1 MLSYWERT
9 SLTHFDVI
17 VIGSGITGLSTAI
30 SLKEKEP
37 NLSVAVFERGVLPT
51 GASTRNAGF
60 ACIGSAGEISDDLQQ
75 STANDVLQLVAM
87 RLQGLQMLR
96 KRLGDRNIRYN
107 ENGSYELIAEHELDV
122 LDKVDSINDLLK
134 PVTGKGTF
142 EVLSGNRLNGF
153 SFSKQHTKAIIQ
165 NYCEGELH
173 TGEMMKHLH
182 QYALQKGVV
191 VFTGAEVES
200 MEDGPTCTVNV
211 KRNLNNQTVAFHCRK
226 IVLCTNAFTP
236 KFFPQLDIQP
246 GRGLVLITKPIANL
260 PFKGIYHFDKGYYYF
275 REIDG
280 RVLFGGGRNE
290 DFETE
295 NTTDFSA
302 NHKIYATLMEKL
314 QHIILPTVKFEI
326 DMHWTG
332 IMAFGKNKK
341 PLIEWAGENILLAAR
356 MGGMGVAIGSM
367 AGEVAANYIIEKI

>member
-9 SLTHFDVI
+9 SLTTFDVI

-30 SLKEKEP
+30 SLKEKKP
-37 NLSVAVFERGVLPT
+37 HLSVAVFERGVLPT

-60 ACIGSAGEISDDLQQ
+60 ACIGSAGEIVDDLQH
-75 STANDVLQLVAM
+75 STGEEVLQLVAL
-87 RLQGLQMLR
+87 RLKGLQMLR
-96 KRLGDRNIRYN
+96 KRLGDENIRYR

-122 LDKVDSINDLLK
+122 LEKVDSLSDLLK
-134 PVTGKGTF
+134 PVTGKKTF
-142 EVLSGNRLNGF
+142 EVLSNESF
-153 SFSKQHTKAIIQ
+153 SFSKEHTKAIIQ
-165 NYCEGELH
+165 NHCEGELH

-182 QYALQKGVV
+182 QFALQKGVV
-191 VFTGAEVES
+191 VFTGCEVES
-200 MEDGPTCTVNV
+200 IEDDSTCTVNV
-211 KRNLNNQTVAFHCRK
+211 KRNLNNETVAFNCK
-226 IVLCTNAFTP
+226 KVVLCTNAFTP

-246 GRGLVLITKPIANL
+246 GRGLVLITKPIANH
-260 PFKGIYHFDKGYYYF
+260 PFKGIYHFEKGYYYF

-295 NTTDFSA
+295 STSDFST
-302 NHKIYATLMEKL
+302 NEKIHASLMEKL
-314 QHIILPTVKFEI
+314 PHIILPSVKFEI

-341 PLIEWAGENILLAAR
+341 PLIEWAGENVLLAAR
-356 MGGMGVAIGSM
+356 IGGMGVAIGSM
-367 AGEVAANYIIEKI
+367 AGETAANYIIEKF

>member
-1 MLSYWERT
+1 
-9 SLTHFDVI
+9 
-17 VIGSGITGLSTAI
+17 
-30 SLKEKEP
+30 
-37 NLSVAVFERGVLPT
+37 
-51 GASTRNAGF
+51 
-60 ACIGSAGEISDDLQQ
+60 
-75 STANDVLQLVAM
+75 
-87 RLQGLQMLR
+87 
-96 KRLGDRNIRYN
+96 LGDENIGYH
-107 ENGSYELIAEHELDV
+107 ENGSYELIAEQELDV
-122 LDKVDSINDLLK
+122 LEKIDSLNDLLQ
-134 PVTGKGTF
+134 PLTGKKTF

-153 SFSKQHTKAIIQ
+153 SFSKEHTKAIIK
-165 NYCEGELH
+165 NHCEGELH

-182 QYALQKGVV
+182 QFALQKGVV
-191 VFTGAEVES
+191 VFTGCEVENI
-200 MEDGPTCTVNV
+200 EDGATCTVHV
-211 KRNLNNQTVAFHCRK
+211 KRNLNNETIAFHCKK

-246 GRGLVLITKPIANL
+246 GRGLVLITKPIEDL

-302 NHKIYATLMEKL
+302 NEKIYDSLMEKM
-314 QHIILPTVKFEI
+314 QHIILPSVKFEI

-367 AGEVAANYIIEKI
+367 AGEMAANHLIEKI

>member
-17 VIGSGITGLSTAI
+17 LIGSGITGLSTAI

-37 NLSVAVFERGVLPT
+37 NLSLAVFERGVLPT

-60 ACIGSAGEISDDLQQ
+60 ACIGSVGEISDDLQQ

-96 KRLGDRNIRYN
+96 KRLGDGNIRYH

-153 SFSKQHTKAIIQ
+153 SFPKQHTKAIIQ

-200 MEDGPTCTVNV
+200 MEDGTTCTVNV

-295 NTTDFSA
+295 NTTDFFA
-302 NHKIYATLMEKL
+302 NHKIYSTLMEKL

-356 MGGMGVAIGSM
+356 MGGMGVANGSM
-367 AGEVAANYIIEKI
+367 AGEMAANYIIEKI

>member
-9 SLTHFDVI
+9 SLTNFDVV

-30 SLKEKEP
+30 SLKEKQP
-37 NLSVAVFERGVLPT
+37 HLSVAVFERGVLPT

-60 ACIGSAGEISDDLQQ
+60 ACIGSAGEIADDLQH
-75 STANDVLQLVAM
+75 STEDEVLHLVSL

-96 KRLGDRNIRYN
+96 KRLSDESIRYR
-107 ENGSYELIAEHELDV
+107 ENGSYELIAGHELDV
-122 LDKVDSINDLLK
+122 LEKVDSLNNLLK
-134 PVTGKGTF
+134 PVTGTKTF
-142 EVLSGNRLNGF
+142 DVLSENRLSNF
-153 SFSKQHTKAIIQ
+153 SFSKGHTKAIIQ
-165 NYCEGELH
+165 NNCEGELD

-191 VFTGAEVES
+191 VFTGCEVES
-200 MEDGPTCTVNV
+200 IEDWSTCTIHV
-211 KRNLNNQTVAFHCRK
+211 KRNLNNETVVFNCK
-226 IVLCTNAFTP
+226 KVVLCTNAFTP
-236 KFFPQLDIQP
+236 KFVPQLDIQP

-290 DFETE
+290 DFEKERTS
-295 NTTDFSA
+295 DFSA
-302 NHKIYATLMEKL
+302 NEKIHASLMEKL
-314 QHIILPTVKFEI
+314 QHIILPSVKFEI

-341 PLIEWAGENILLAAR
+341 PLIEWVGENILLAAR

-367 AGEVAANYIIEKI
+367 AGETAANYIIEKI

>member
-9 SLTHFDVI
+9 SLTTFDVI

-30 SLKEKEP
+30 SLKEKQP
-37 NLSVAVFERGVLPT
+37 HLSVAVFERGVLPT

-60 ACIGSAGEISDDLQQ
+60 ACIGSAGEIADDLQK
-75 STANDVLQLVAM
+75 STEDEVLQLVAL

-96 KRLGDRNIRYN
+96 KRLGDENIRYR
-107 ENGSYELIAEHELDV
+107 ENGSYELIAEQELDV
-122 LDKVDSINDLLK
+122 LEKVDSLNDLLK
-134 PVTGKGTF
+134 PVTGRKTF
-142 EVLSGNRLNGF
+142 DVLSNNSF
-153 SFSKQHTKAIIQ
+153 FFSKYHSKAIIQ

-182 QYALQKGVV
+182 QFALQKGIV
-191 VFTGAEVES
+191 VFTGCEVES
-200 MEDGPTCTVNV
+200 IEDGSTCTVHV
-211 KRNLNNQTVAFHCRK
+211 KRNLNNETVAFNCK
-226 IVLCTNAFTP
+226 KVVLCTNAFTP
-236 KFFPQLDIQP
+236 KFFPQRDIQP

-295 NTTDFSA
+295 NTGDFSA
-302 NHKIYATLMEKL
+302 NKKIYASLMEKL
-314 QHIILPTVKFEI
+314 QHIILPSVKFEI

-341 PLIEWAGENILLAAR
+341 PLIEWTGKNVLLAAR

-367 AGEVAANYIIEKI
+367 VGETAANYIIEKI